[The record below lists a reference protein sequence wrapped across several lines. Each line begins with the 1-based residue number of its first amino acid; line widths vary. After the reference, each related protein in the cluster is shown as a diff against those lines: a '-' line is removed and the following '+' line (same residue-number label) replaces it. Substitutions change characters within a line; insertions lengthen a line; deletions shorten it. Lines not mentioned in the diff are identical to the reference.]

1 MAETPHGID
10 STSRHHEASDVHL
23 QLILLCGIALIMLTT
38 VVLLVAYWLFNDFAA
53 RRAKLQVPPSP
64 LAETRQRSPEPH
76 LQVAPAQDL
85 QQMRAAEEAVLSSY
99 GWGDQTA
106 GFVRMPID
114 RALELILERG
124 LPVWQEHRAPQTEDG
139 APRSPGGGGR

>member
-1 MAETPHGID
+1 MAETPPGTD
-10 STSRHHEASDVHL
+10 STSRHHEASDVRL
-23 QLILLCGIALIMLTT
+23 ESILLCGIALIVLTT
-38 VVLLVAYWLFNDFAA
+38 VVLLVAYWLFGDFAA
-53 RRAKLQVPPSP
+53 RRAKFQVPPSP
-64 LAETRQRSPEPH
+64 LAETRQRFPEPR

-99 GWGDQTA
+99 GWGDQAA

-114 RALELILERG
+114 RALDLVVERG

-139 APRSPGGGGR
+139 APRPPGEGGR

>member
-1 MAETPHGID
+1 MAETPHGTD

-23 QLILLCGIALIMLTT
+23 QLILMCGIALIMLTI
-38 VVLLVAYWLFNDFAA
+38 VVLLVAYWLFDDFAA
-53 RRAKLQVPPSP
+53 RRAKLQLPPSP
-64 LAETRQRSPEPH
+64 LAETRQRSPEPR

-99 GWGDQTA
+99 GCGDQAA

-124 LPVWQEHRAPQTEDG
+124 LPVWQEHRAPQ
-139 APRSPGGGGR
+139 